1 MPRNKP
7 KKRLNSRKPQ
17 LQFIE
22 PPLDG
27 ARHHHGSQVQSAANP
42 RLFLSKNQRQS
53 STRNS
58 SWVMPQFDTN
68 MQLQNFGPQRGRR
81 WKGHKA
87 DSSILNRSSTLS
99 LPQPK
104 KTSVCKFPPLTFDT
118 SISSPPEGPAVTYGL
133 KVLNPHMD
141 ELETSH
147 VAGLASN
154 AAPPSIESSS
164 MMETPKQ
171 VTSLKRRTI
180 KDTACRVI
188 APGVAAST
196 RDTEAQLADN
206 YGHTSGPVYMI
217 TPDNMKSNQRDSVFT
232 PPDLDT
238 PETQESKNCKLSSKL
253 PFLLPDLTE
262 TVSYNQPSEILVMD
276 TPEQDYGV
284 KVTWRKRKR
293 LMRFL
298 MEQGQLSSTEV
309 AINK

>member
-17 LQFIE
+17 LLFIE
-22 PPLDG
+22 PPLSG
-27 ARHHHGSQVQSAANP
+27 ARHPHGSQVQSAANP
-42 RLFLSKNQRQS
+42 RLFLSTNQRQS

-68 MQLQNFGPQRGRR
+68 LQLQSFGLQKGRR
-81 WKGHKA
+81 RKGHKA
-87 DSSILNRSSTLS
+87 DSSIMNRSSTLC

-104 KTSVCKFPPLTFDT
+104 KTSVCKFPTLTFDT
-118 SISSPPEGPAVTYGL
+118 STSSPAEGPAVTYGL
-133 KVLNPHMD
+133 KVPNPHMD
-141 ELETSH
+141 ELETNH

-164 MMETPKQ
+164 MMETPKK

-180 KDTACRVI
+180 KDTACRI
-188 APGVAAST
+188 ITPGVAAST

-206 YGHTSGPVYMI
+206 YGHTSGPAYMI
-217 TPDNMKSNQRDSVFT
+217 TPNNMKSNHMDSVFT

-238 PETQESKNCKLSSKL
+238 PETQASKNSKL
-253 PFLLPDLTE
+253 HFLLPDSTE
-262 TVSYNQPSEILVMD
+262 MVSYNQPAEILVMD

-298 MEQGQLSSTEV
+298 MEQGQLSSTET